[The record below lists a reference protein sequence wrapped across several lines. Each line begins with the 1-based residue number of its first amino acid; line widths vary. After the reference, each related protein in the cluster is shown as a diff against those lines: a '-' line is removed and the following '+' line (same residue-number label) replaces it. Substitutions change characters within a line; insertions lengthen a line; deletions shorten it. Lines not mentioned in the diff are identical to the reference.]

1 MIYIFILY
9 LLILLIF
16 TYKIINKKKF
26 NNDNILEHQTFINQ
40 PVPLVGGIYLLLP
53 IFFLFYENYLMMLFI
68 YFILFLL
75 GLLSDFNFL
84 SSAKKRFLIQILVV
98 LFFVFF
104 IKLEVTSTR
113 IDFVDNLFNNPYIS
127 YTFTAFCLLI
137 LINGANFIDGLN
149 GLLLGYFLLIMF
161 FIFKLDL
168 LELLISSNKKIILF
182 IIFCIFLLIL
192 NYFNKIFMG
201 DNGAYSLGFIFGFVL
216 IKIYNLNQNIS
227 PYFIILL
234 LWYPCFEI
242 FFSLIRKIFQQ
253 KNPLNPDN
261 EHLHHYVFSFLKN
274 KFKISSIRSN
284 NFSSVLINSY
294 NLFLFYIASTQIYN
308 TGFQLILLFTSV
320 SIYVL
325 IYSIFRYR
333 ST

>member
-1 MIYIFILY
+1 
-9 LLILLIF
+9 
-16 TYKIINKKKF
+16 
-26 NNDNILEHQTFINQ
+26 
-40 PVPLVGGIYLLLP
+40 
-53 IFFLFYENYLMMLFI
+53 
-68 YFILFLL
+68 
-75 GLLSDFNFL
+75 
-84 SSAKKRFLIQILVV
+84 
-98 LFFVFF
+98 
-104 IKLEVTSTR
+104 
-113 IDFVDNLFNNPYIS
+113 
-127 YTFTAFCLLI
+127 
-137 LINGANFIDGLN
+137 
-149 GLLLGYFLLIMF
+149 MF
-161 FIFKLDL
+161 FCF
-168 LELLISSNKKIILF
+168 
-182 IIFCIFLLIL
+182 FLLIL